1 MAGDGRPSTR
11 VVVDHRPAREP
22 GRRGWGAA
30 AARANRGGDC
40 ESVAIAS
47 DDERIFDS

>member
-11 VVVDHRPAREP
+11 VVVDHRPARE
-22 GRRGWGAA
+22 GAA